1 MNGFYN
7 VNKPEGIT
15 SRKVVNI
22 ISAISRKTFNTKKTG
37 HLGTL
42 DPIATGV
49 LPIAIGN
56 CTRFFDFSL
65 NKKKQ
70 YRAEF
75 EFGIGTDTLDLSGI
89 QTKKT
94 ENIPKKHEIES
105 KLSTFIG
112 KIDQIPPIFSAKSI
126 DGTRAYKLAR
136 EGRTLEMKPC
146 EVTIYNLEFI
156 SFEDKKLVLDI
167 TCSPGTYIRSLCRDL
182 AESLDSLAIM
192 TKLNRS
198 MSGEFKLEYAS
209 SIEEIDADPKG
220 LLLPAD
226 YLVSN
231 LKAIEFSDIQQK
243 QNINGQQFYLGT
255 TDDVRVMYK
264 GNFLGF
270 GSDTEKGF
278 KFKVKI

>member
-75 EFGIGTDTLDLSGI
+75 EFGISTDTLDLSGI

-146 EVTIYNLEFI
+146 EVTIYNLELI

-182 AESLDSLAIM
+182 AGSLDSLAIM

-270 GSDTEKGF
+270 GTDTKKGF
-278 KFKVKI
+278 KFKVKM

>member
-75 EFGIGTDTLDLSGI
+75 EFGISTDTLDLTGI

-105 KLSTFIG
+105 KLSAFIG
-112 KIDQIPPIFSAKSI
+112 KIDQMPPIFSAKSI

-146 EVTIYNLEFI
+146 EVTIYNLELI
-156 SFEDKKLVLDI
+156 LFEDKKLVLDI

-270 GSDTEKGF
+270 GTDTEKGF
-278 KFKVKI
+278 KFKVKM

>member
-7 VNKPEGIT
+7 VNKQEGIT

-22 ISAISRKTFNTKKTG
+22 ISAISRKTFNTKKVG

-56 CTRFFDFSL
+56 CTRFFNFSL

-75 EFGIGTDTLDLSGI
+75 EFGISTDTLDLSGI

-146 EVTIYNLEFI
+146 EVTIYNLELI

-270 GSDTEKGF
+270 GTDTEKGF
-278 KFKVKI
+278 KFKVKM

>member
-22 ISAISRKTFNTKKTG
+22 ISAISRKVFNTKKAG

-75 EFGIGTDTLDLSGI
+75 EFGISTDTLDLTGI

-112 KIDQIPPIFSAKSI
+112 KIEQIPPIFSAKSI

-136 EGRTLEMKPC
+136 EGKTLEMKPC
-146 EVTIYNLEFI
+146 EVTIYNLELI

-270 GSDTEKGF
+270 GTDTEKGF
-278 KFKVKI
+278 KFKVKM